1 MTDRLPHMLRADAR
15 DNRERILGAAREL
28 FAAEGL
34 DVPTRTIARHA
45 GVSPATLYR
54 HFPTKRTLVTEAFAE
69 EMRACQA
76 SLDENCADPDPWRGF
91 RRLIERVCEMQARN
105 QGFTDA
111 FLAQGPVTA
120 DLAAAREHA
129 FKSLAELTRRAKA
142 AGQLRQE
149 FTLTDLI
156 LMLQAH
162 SGLPSAST
170 PARLTASRRY
180 ATLMIQAFQAP
191 EPAGGVRHSVGVRP
205 VMLASSTDSVGDY
218 LA

>member
-1 MTDRLPHMLRADAR
+1 MPKVRAMTDQLPHLVPQTLRSDAR

-34 DVPTRTIARHA
+34 DVPMRKIARRA

-54 HFPTKRTLVTEAFAE
+54 HFPAKRTLVTEAFAE

-76 SLDENCADPDPWRGF
+76 SLDESCADPDPWRGF
-91 RRLIERVCEMQARN
+91 RRLIERICESQARN

-111 FLAQGPVTA
+111 FLASGPVTA
-120 DLAAAREHA
+120 DLAAAREYA
-129 FKSLAELTRRAKA
+129 FKSLADLTRRAKET
-142 AGQLRQE
+142 GHLRQE

-162 SGLPSAST
+162 SGLPTAPT

-191 EPAGGVRHSVGVRP
+191 ERP
-205 VMLASSTDSVGDY
+205 SPKSA
-218 LA
+218 